1 MRFKSSRFSINIK
14 YIDFI
19 DAICYYFSAKRK
31 TRLPVKNNLEKDSLE
46 IGEIEGVLDGLAGS
60 ALAEPEGRQPLRRA
74 TIQVLVLTPGVRV
87 QVPPRAPKAN
97 GHPEW
102 GGRFVF

>member
-1 MRFKSSRFSINIK
+1 M
-14 YIDFI
+14 
-19 DAICYYFSAKRK
+19 
-31 TRLPVKNNLEKDSLE
+31 KNNLEKDSLE

-87 QVPPRAPKAN
+87 QVPPRAPKKM
-97 GHPEW
+97 P
-102 GGRFVF
+102 